1 MPDEV
6 DAYLATLDGPAR
18 TAFERVRDT
27 ALTAVPAAEQGKS
40 YGMAALTFRGKPLLA
55 FRAAK
60 QHLSVF
66 PFSGEIVEAV
76 RGRLDGFDCSKGTI
90 RFTAG
95 EPLPDDV
102 VADIVRLRVAE
113 ITASLTA

>member
-18 TAFERVRDT
+18 SAFERVRDT
-27 ALTAVPAAEQGKS
+27 ALTVAPVAEQGKS
-40 YGMAALTFRGKPLLA
+40 YGMAALTFRGKPLLG

-60 QHLSVF
+60 AHLSIF
-66 PFSGEIVEAV
+66 PFSGDIVATL

-90 RFTAG
+90 RFTTRDQ
-95 EPLPDDV
+95 LPDEV

-113 ITASLTA
+113 ITAS